1 MFCILHISRSYPLD
15 CYDYWSTSCAN
26 KQPRYILWQKKQNRY
41 GGEKEGEGK
50 EIKYFW
56 MNLMRREAPWYLFLL
71 SRRQLRST
79 AKTSRN
85 WDAAQSR
92 CRAFHWSPEV
102 LKRCW
107 SKVFFLPFFWQ
118 KSINTS
124 TSHLISIIGCWNHQY
139 VDVEKV
145 PVLFGE
151 ESGSPLPLSILHQF
165 WAEFSMTCW
174 PWAEMPFHAAVQT
187 PDQISEQC
195 SRNLVKIVKIW
206 SKELVN
212 VVKYCKTWSK
222 KKNSSKSRSV
232 FCCRDMG
239 GFKS

>member
-1 MFCILHISRSYPLD
+1 MFCILHIFRSYPLD
-15 CYDYWSTSCAN
+15 CYDYRSTSGAD
-26 KQPRYILWQKKQNRY
+26 KQPRYILRQKKQNRY

-85 WDAAQSR
+85 WDTAQSR
-92 CRAFHWSPEV
+92 WRAFRWSPEV

-107 SKVFFLPFFWQ
+107 SKVFFLPFFLTKKYKYKYITPHFHYWLLEP
-118 KSINTS
+118 SVRW
-124 TSHLISIIGCWNHQY
+124 CW
-139 VDVEKV
+139 KGSS
-145 PVLFGE
+145 PVWWRVRFATA
-151 ESGSPLPLSILHQF
+151 SQHTPPILRWIF
-165 WAEFSMTCW
+165 DDLLT
-174 PWAEMPFHAAVQT
+174 WAEMPFHAAVQT

-212 VVKYCKTWSK
+212 VVKYCKTWSQNK
-222 KKNSSKSRSV
+222 ILC